1 MNIKNNIII
10 LIIAIKIIRLSLYL
24 TEIKGINIKVCSA
37 LTSVNGGVCG
47 YRYRGVSSVNS
58 VNSGRPLKIYKAPK
72 GYKEPHTSQKSNA

>member
-10 LIIAIKIIRLSLYL
+10 LIIAIKIIRLTIYL
-24 TEIKGINIKVCSA
+24 TEIKGINIKVSSA

-58 VNSGRPLKIYKAPK
+58 VRPLKIYKAPK
-72 GYKEPHTSQKSNA
+72 GYKDSFTSQKSHA